1 MKAAKQVRNWL
12 LGLAACALCGAPAI
26 AQQSNPASTGYNSKA
41 ASLTTSDRQFVKAA
55 AEGGMAE
62 VELGKLAEENGGTSE
77 VKDFGKRM
85 VTDHT
90 KINDQLKELAG
101 KEDVTLP
108 QQLNAKDKMTKE
120 SLSKLS
126 GTAFDK
132 AYMKDM
138 VKDHTAD
145 VSEFRKESTA
155 AHSAAVKDFA
165 SDALPTLESHLKE
178 AKSIAPK
185 ATTAMNM
192 K

>member
-41 ASLTTSDRQFVKAA
+41 GSLTTSDRQFVKAA

>member
-41 ASLTTSDRQFVKAA
+41 GSLTTSDRQFVKAA

-145 VSEFRKESTA
+145 VSEFRKESAA

>member
-1 MKAAKQVRNWL
+1 MNAIRKTRNLL
-12 LGLAACALCGAPAI
+12 LGLAAFAICGVPAI
-26 AQQSNPASTGYNSKA
+26 AQTSDPPTTNSSS
-41 ASLTTSDRQFVKAA
+41 ASLSSSDRQFVDQAA
-55 AEGGMAE
+55 QGGMAE
-62 VELGKLAEENGGTSE
+62 VELGRLAEQKGATAE
-77 VKDFGKRM
+77 VRDFGKRM

-90 KINDQLKELAG
+90 KINDQLKQLAT

-126 GTAFDK
+126 GEQFDK

-145 VSEFRKESTA
+145 IQDFRKESTA
-155 AHSAAVKDFA
+155 AASPAVKNFA
-165 SDALPTLESHLKE
+165 SETLPTLESHLKE

-185 ATTAMNM
+185 TTATNAM
-192 K
+192 KY

>member
-12 LGLAACALCGAPAI
+12 LGLAVCALCGAPAI

>member
-41 ASLTTSDRQFVKAA
+41 GSLTTSDRQFVKAA

-108 QQLNAKDKMTKE
+108 QQLNAKDKRTKE

-155 AHSAAVKDFA
+155 AHSTAVKDFA

>member
-41 ASLTTSDRQFVKAA
+41 GSLTTSDRQFVKAA

-178 AKSIAPK
+178 AKNIAPK